1 MWDTAKA
8 LETSSASSAADAMIS
23 DADLIE
29 RAREARQS
37 AHAPYSKFQ
46 VGAALVSSEGRVY
59 TGCNIENAT
68 YSLTM
73 CAERVAIFKAAS
85 EGALRIAR
93 IAVIAEGDEPVTPC
107 GCCRQ
112 MIWEFGDDNTVV
124 VMCTLSGRVKSLSIA
139 ALFPH
144 PFDSSFLA

>member
-1 MWDTAKA
+1 MANQDGMWDTAKA

-73 CAERVAIFKAAS
+73 CA
-85 EGALRIAR
+85 
-93 IAVIAEGDEPVTPC
+93 
-107 GCCRQ
+107 
-112 MIWEFGDDNTVV
+112 
-124 VMCTLSGRVKSLSIA
+124 
-139 ALFPH
+139 
-144 PFDSSFLA
+144 